1 MQLLTLTLLLF
12 IQGLFLHWRINR
24 VSADILK
31 VQFRG
36 AALLFRLV
44 KEVGLRVRVFVNA
57 DVVPQFL
64 RPVALVTRQIGWRVH
79 CCVT

>member
-1 MQLLTLTLLLF
+1 MQLLTLTLLLLSR
-12 IQGLFLHWRINR
+12 GLFLHWRINR

-36 AALLFRLV
+36 AALLSRLV

-57 DVVPQFL
+57 DVVPQSL
-64 RPVALVTRQIGWRVH
+64 RPVALVTR
-79 CCVT
+79 